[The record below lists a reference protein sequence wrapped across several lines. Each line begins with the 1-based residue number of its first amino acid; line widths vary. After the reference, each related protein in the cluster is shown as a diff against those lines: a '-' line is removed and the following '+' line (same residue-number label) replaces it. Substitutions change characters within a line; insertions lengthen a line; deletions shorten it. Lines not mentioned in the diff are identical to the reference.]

1 MICSLPLESDDVI
14 NMDCSGTIKLLHIL
28 RSVCVCVYIYT
39 SEAINTKQ
47 ATPEHAH
54 SSRASRRSG
63 VHFNTDSLCLRI
75 RILVNSLE

>member
-39 SEAINTKQ
+39 SEAIKYKAGNPGTRALFKSQQ
-47 ATPEHAH
+47 AVGCA
-54 SSRASRRSG
+54 
-63 VHFNTDSLCLRI
+63 F
-75 RILVNSLE
+75 